1 MKRLIRRSVAVVA
14 ATAMALVFATA
25 ASASNGA
32 SIRFPVDWRL
42 SGATCSQLEPNM
54 TIEGSGTGSFSM
66 TAKGNLHVVVTGTAT
81 DGNGGFWRFNYAQNA
96 RPLGDGAY
104 EVSDHFNLVGSGS
117 PIKLHSHFVIGF
129 TSSDLGTADILY
141 VKQFHGD
148 PEFCDP
154 I

>member
-1 MKRLIRRSVAVVA
+1 MIRRSVAAVVA
-14 ATAMALVFATA
+14 TAIALIFATG

-32 SIRFPVDWRL
+32 SGQFPVDWEL
-42 SGATCSQLEPNM
+42 SGATCSQLEPDM
-54 TIEGSGTGSFSM
+54 TIEGSGTGSFFM
-66 TAKGNLHVVVTGTAT
+66 TANNNLHVVVTGTAT
-81 DGNGGFWRFNYAQNA
+81 DGNGGFWRFDYAQNA

-117 PIKLHSHFVIGF
+117 PIKLHSHFVIAF
-129 TSSDLGTADILY
+129 TSSDLETAEILY